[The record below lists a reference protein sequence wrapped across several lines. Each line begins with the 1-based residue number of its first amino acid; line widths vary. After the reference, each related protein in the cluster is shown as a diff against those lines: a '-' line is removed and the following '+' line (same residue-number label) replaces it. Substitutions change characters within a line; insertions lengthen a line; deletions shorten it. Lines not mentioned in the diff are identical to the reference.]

1 MISTLVWGSGWSRLI
16 LFQRLLNILSA
27 RGEVL
32 DLAPAV
38 ANICSEALGHIFRSK
53 SRTPAEE
60 QAEQMSGLKSV
71 AQVNCLSGECLRR
84 LILPT

>member
-1 MISTLVWGSGWSRLI
+1 M
-16 LFQRLLNILSA
+16 

-38 ANICSEALGHIFRSK
+38 ANISSEALGHIFRSK

-60 QAEQMSGLKSV
+60 QAEQMPGLKSV

-84 LILPT
+84 PILPT